1 MVDELVSNINVVE
14 KLQQFQYKDKN
25 GRDWGLNVR
34 QRAKE
39 IAALVGN
46 AERIRAERAKVG
58 PWSIPAPM
66 NSCASSNPYALLSL
80 QLWQFYVSETVPV

>member
-1 MVDELVSNINVVE
+1 MVSYNRCHQVVDELVSNINVVE

-39 IAALVGN
+39 IAALVSN
-46 AERIRAERAKVG
+46 AERIRTERAKVL
-58 PWSIPAPM
+58 PFI
-66 NSCASSNPYALLSL
+66 CAVGCNFSS
-80 QLWQFYVSETVPV
+80 VC

>member
-1 MVDELVSNINVVE
+1 MSNINVIE

-39 IAALVGN
+39 VAGLVGN
-46 AERIRAERAKVG
+46 SERIRSERTKV
-58 PWSIPAPM
+58 
-66 NSCASSNPYALLSL
+66 
-80 QLWQFYVSETVPV
+80 

>member
-1 MVDELVSNINVVE
+1 MQVVDELVSNINVIE

-39 IAALVGN
+39 VAGLVGN
-46 AERIRAERAKVG
+46 SERIRSERTKV
-58 PWSIPAPM
+58 
-66 NSCASSNPYALLSL
+66 
-80 QLWQFYVSETVPV
+80 